1 MNLLKQLLSLVIP
14 QTIYVTRSPLSGE
27 IQILQ
32 HMGRRSLIVGG
43 LVQSVSGN
51 ALNLG
56 QRIWSR
62 LVEETVNIAA
72 GEGYKISS
80 ILLLGL
86 GGGTMVGLFRK
97 KLGPVPITAVE
108 IDPIIVHLA
117 HKYFGLDRADNLR
130 TIVGNALDV
139 VGHPETFNLDF
150 PVYSLIVVDLYLGSV
165 FPTFAQSIEFFTGL
179 NNLLAER
186 GIVVFNRTD
195 EGVDFVSS
203 VKAHFD
209 HVNVV
214 EVLTSEGSRNY
225 LFIGRKKE

>member
-1 MNLLKQLLSLVIP
+1 MNFLKQLLSLIIP
-14 QTIYVTRSPLSGE
+14 QAIYETRSPISGE
-27 IQILQ
+27 IQVIQ
-32 HMGRRSLIVGG
+32 HLGRRSLLVGG

-97 KLGPVPITAVE
+97 KLGLVPITAVE

-130 TIVGNALDV
+130 TIVGDARDV
-139 VGHPETFNLDF
+139 VAHPETFNLDF
-150 PVYSLIVVDLYLGSV
+150 PAYSLIVVDLYLGSV
-165 FPTFAQSIEFFTGL
+165 FPTFAQSTEFFTGL
-179 NNLLAER
+179 TNLLAER

-195 EGVDFVSS
+195 EGIDFLDS
-203 VKAHFD
+203 VKKHFD
-209 HVNVV
+209 NVSVV